1 MNQPSQPNRRLS
13 PAEIERRRALR
24 KKERRKKQVRAV
36 ALLFLLLALIILAV
50 VLLARGCSQNSA
62 VTPAKESSD
71 LTSSAQSESNSAP
84 ATDSTG
90 EPQSTEPVT
99 VTEPTVET
107 PSFTADLSAYE
118 EYMNPTDRDAYLTLV
133 NATHPLASDFV
144 PPDLTD
150 LVNTRNDG
158 RAMQKMSLYAAKALE
173 ALFLEAKAENQL
185 TVNAA
190 SGYPLSVM
198 SAYRSYAYQSTLF
211 SRYTDN
217 EMAKDPSLTR
227 AQAEAIT
234 VTYSNRPG
242 TSEHQLGLCVD
253 MHDLSGADV
262 SFKNSA
268 SYPWLRENAWK
279 FGFILR
285 YPEDKVSETAVSFE
299 PWHYRYVGR
308 YHAKK
313 IYDAGLCLEEYIAQR
328 ENGN

>member
-1 MNQPSQPNRRLS
+1 MNQPSQPSRRLNA
-13 PAEIERRRALR
+13 AEIERRRALR
-24 KKERRKKQVRAV
+24 KKQRRQKQLRAA
-36 ALLFLLLALIILAV
+36 ALLILLLAICILAIV
-50 VLLARGCSQNSA
+50 FIAKSCGKKTPVIPQNPSE
-62 VTPAKESSD
+62 PS
-71 LTSSAQSESNSAP
+71 SSASSENGSASD
-84 ATDSTG
+84 TDSA
-90 EPQSTEPVT
+90 EPPTSEAVTEPV
-99 VTEPTVET
+99 EQA

-133 NATHPLASDFV
+133 NATHPLASDFI
-144 PPDLTD
+144 PADLTD
-150 LVNTRNDG
+150 LVNTRGDG

-173 ALFLEAKAENQL
+173 ALFIEAKAENQL
-185 TVNAA
+185 TVNPK

-198 SAYRSYAYQSTLF
+198 SAYRSYAYQSSLF
-211 SRYTDN
+211 SHYTDN
-217 EMAKDPSLTR
+217 EMARNPALTR
-227 AQAEAIT
+227 EQAEAIT

-262 SFKNSA
+262 SFKNST
-268 SYPWLRENAWK
+268 SYPWLSENAWK

-313 IYDAGLCLEEYIAQR
+313 IHDAGLCLEEYIVRR
-328 ENGN
+328 ESGN

>member
-1 MNQPSQPNRRLS
+1 MNQPSQPNRRLNA
-13 PAEIERRRALR
+13 AEIERRRALR
-24 KKERRKKQVRAV
+24 KKQRRQKQLRAA
-36 ALLFLLLALIILAV
+36 ALLILLLAICILAIV
-50 VLLARGCSQNSA
+50 FIAKSCGKK
-62 VTPAKESSD
+62 TPVIPQDPSEPS
-71 LTSSAQSESNSAP
+71 SSASSENGSASD
-84 ATDSTG
+84 TDSA
-90 EPQSTEPVT
+90 EPPTSEAVTEPV
-99 VTEPTVET
+99 EQA

-133 NATHPLASDFV
+133 NATHPLASDFI
-144 PPDLTD
+144 PADLTD
-150 LVNTRNDG
+150 LVNTRGDG
-158 RAMQKMSLYAAKALE
+158 RATQKMSLYAAKALE
-173 ALFLEAKAENQL
+173 ALFIEAKAENQL
-185 TVNAA
+185 TVNPK

-198 SAYRSYAYQSTLF
+198 SAYRSYAYQSSLF
-211 SRYTDN
+211 SHYTDN
-217 EMAKDPSLTR
+217 EMARNPALTR
-227 AQAEAIT
+227 EQAEAIT

-268 SYPWLRENAWK
+268 SYPWLSENAWK

-313 IYDAGLCLEEYIAQR
+313 IHDAGLCLEEYIVRR
-328 ENGN
+328 ESGN

>member
-1 MNQPSQPNRRLS
+1 MNQPSQPNRRLNA
-13 PAEIERRRALR
+13 AEIERRRALR
-24 KKERRKKQVRAV
+24 KKQRRQKQLRAA
-36 ALLFLLLALIILAV
+36 ALLILLLAICILAIV
-50 VLLARGCSQNSA
+50 FIAKSCGKKTPVIPQDPSEPSA
-62 VTPAKESSD
+62 SASSEND
-71 LTSSAQSESNSAP
+71 SASD
-84 ATDSTG
+84 TDSA
-90 EPQSTEPVT
+90 EPPTSEAVTEPV
-99 VTEPTVET
+99 EQA

-133 NATHPLASDFV
+133 NATHPLASDFI
-144 PPDLTD
+144 PADLTD
-150 LVNTRNDG
+150 LVNTRGDG

-173 ALFLEAKAENQL
+173 ALFIEAKAENQL
-185 TVNAA
+185 TVNQK

-198 SAYRSYAYQSTLF
+198 SAYRSYAYQSSLF
-211 SRYTDN
+211 SHYTDN
-217 EMAKDPSLTR
+217 EMARNPALTR
-227 AQAEAIT
+227 EQAEAIT

-313 IYDAGLCLEEYIAQR
+313 IHDAGLCLEEYIVRR
-328 ENGN
+328 ESGN

>member
-1 MNQPSQPNRRLS
+1 MNQPSQPNRRLNA
-13 PAEIERRRALR
+13 AEIERRRALR
-24 KKERRKKQVRAV
+24 KKQRRQKQLRAA
-36 ALLFLLLALIILAV
+36 ALLILLLAICILAIV
-50 VLLARGCSQNSA
+50 FIAKSCGKK
-62 VTPAKESSD
+62 TPVIPQDPSEPS
-71 LTSSAQSESNSAP
+71 SSASSENGSASD
-84 ATDSTG
+84 TDSA
-90 EPQSTEPVT
+90 EPPTSEAVTEPV
-99 VTEPTVET
+99 EQA

-133 NATHPLASDFV
+133 NATHPLASDFI
-144 PPDLTD
+144 PADLTD
-150 LVNTRNDG
+150 LVNTRGDG
-158 RAMQKMSLYAAKALE
+158 RATQKMSLYAAKALE
-173 ALFLEAKAENQL
+173 ALFIEAKAENQL
-185 TVNAA
+185 TVNQK

-198 SAYRSYAYQSTLF
+198 SAYRSYAYQSSLF
-211 SRYTDN
+211 SHYTDN
-217 EMAKDPSLTR
+217 EMARNPALTR
-227 AQAEAIT
+227 EQAEAIT

-313 IYDAGLCLEEYIAQR
+313 IHDAGLCLEEYIMRR
-328 ENGN
+328 ESGN

>member
-1 MNQPSQPNRRLS
+1 MNQPSQPNRRLNA
-13 PAEIERRRALR
+13 AEIERRRALR
-24 KKERRKKQVRAV
+24 KKQRRQKQLRA
-36 ALLFLLLALIILAV
+36 ATLLILLLAICILAIV
-50 VLLARGCSQNSA
+50 FIAKSCGKK
-62 VTPAKESSD
+62 TPVIPQDPSEPS
-71 LTSSAQSESNSAP
+71 SSASSENGSASD
-84 ATDSTG
+84 TDSA
-90 EPQSTEPVT
+90 EPPTSEAVTEPV
-99 VTEPTVET
+99 EQA

-133 NATHPLASDFV
+133 NATHPLASDFI
-144 PPDLTD
+144 PADLTD
-150 LVNTRNDG
+150 LVNTRGDG

-173 ALFLEAKAENQL
+173 ALFIEAKAENQL
-185 TVNAA
+185 TVNQK

-198 SAYRSYAYQSTLF
+198 SAYRSYAYQSSLF
-211 SRYTDN
+211 SHYTDN
-217 EMAKDPSLTR
+217 EMARNPALTR
-227 AQAEAIT
+227 EQAEAIT

-262 SFKNSA
+262 SFKNST
-268 SYPWLRENAWK
+268 SYPWLSENAWK

-313 IYDAGLCLEEYIAQR
+313 IHDAGLCLEEYIVRR
-328 ENGN
+328 ESGN

>member
-1 MNQPSQPNRRLS
+1 MNQPSQPNRRLNA
-13 PAEIERRRALR
+13 AEIERRRALR
-24 KKERRKKQVRAV
+24 KKQRRQKQLRAA
-36 ALLFLLLALIILAV
+36 ALLILLLAICILAIV
-50 VLLARGCSQNSA
+50 FIAKSCGKKTPVIPQNPSE
-62 VTPAKESSD
+62 PS
-71 LTSSAQSESNSAP
+71 SSASSENGSASD
-84 ATDSTG
+84 TDSA
-90 EPQSTEPVT
+90 EPPTSEAVTEPV
-99 VTEPTVET
+99 EQAPG
-107 PSFTADLSAYE
+107 FTADLSAYE

-133 NATHPLASDFV
+133 NATHPLASDFI
-144 PPDLTD
+144 PADLTD
-150 LVNTRNDG
+150 LVNTRGDG
-158 RAMQKMSLYAAKALE
+158 RATQKMSLYAAKALE
-173 ALFLEAKAENQL
+173 ALFIEAKAENQL
-185 TVNAA
+185 TVNQK

-198 SAYRSYAYQSTLF
+198 SAYRSYAYQSSLF
-211 SRYTDN
+211 SHYTDN
-217 EMAKDPSLTR
+217 EMARNPALTR
-227 AQAEAIT
+227 EQAEAIT

-313 IYDAGLCLEEYIAQR
+313 IHDAGLCLEEYIVRR
-328 ENGN
+328 ESGN

>member
-1 MNQPSQPNRRLS
+1 MNQPSQPNRRLNA
-13 PAEIERRRALR
+13 AEIERRRALR
-24 KKERRKKQVRAV
+24 KKQRRQKQLRAA
-36 ALLFLLLALIILAV
+36 ALLILLLAICILAIV
-50 VLLARGCSQNSA
+50 FIAKSCGKKTPVIPQNPSE
-62 VTPAKESSD
+62 PS
-71 LTSSAQSESNSAP
+71 SSASSESGSASD
-84 ATDSTG
+84 TDFA
-90 EPQSTEPVT
+90 EPPTSEAVTEPV
-99 VTEPTVET
+99 EQA

-133 NATHPLASDFV
+133 NATHPLASDFI
-144 PPDLTD
+144 PADLTD
-150 LVNTRNDG
+150 LVNTRGDG
-158 RAMQKMSLYAAKALE
+158 RATQKMSLYAAKALE
-173 ALFLEAKAENQL
+173 ALFIEAKAENQL
-185 TVNAA
+185 TVNPK

-198 SAYRSYAYQSTLF
+198 SAYRSYAYQSSLF
-211 SRYTDN
+211 SHYTDN
-217 EMAKDPSLTR
+217 EMARNPALTR
-227 AQAEAIT
+227 EQAEAIT

-268 SYPWLRENAWK
+268 SYPWLSENAWK

-313 IYDAGLCLEEYIAQR
+313 IHDAGLCLEEYIVRR
-328 ENGN
+328 ESGN

>member
-1 MNQPSQPNRRLS
+1 MNQPSQPNRRLNA
-13 PAEIERRRALR
+13 AEIERRRALR
-24 KKERRKKQVRAV
+24 KKQRRQKQLRAA
-36 ALLFLLLALIILAV
+36 ALLILLLAICILAIV
-50 VLLARGCSQNSA
+50 FIAKSCGKKTPVIPQNPSE
-62 VTPAKESSD
+62 PS
-71 LTSSAQSESNSAP
+71 SSASSENGSASD
-84 ATDSTG
+84 TDSA
-90 EPQSTEPVT
+90 EPPTSEAVTEPV
-99 VTEPTVET
+99 EQA

-133 NATHPLASDFV
+133 NATHPLASNFI
-144 PPDLTD
+144 PADLTD
-150 LVNTRNDG
+150 LVNTRGDG

-173 ALFLEAKAENQL
+173 ALFIEAKAENQL
-185 TVNAA
+185 TVNPK

-198 SAYRSYAYQSTLF
+198 SAYRSYAYQSSLF
-211 SRYTDN
+211 SHYTDN
-217 EMAKDPSLTR
+217 EMARNPALTR
-227 AQAEAIT
+227 EQAEAIT

-313 IYDAGLCLEEYIAQR
+313 IHDAGLCLEEYIMRR
-328 ENGN
+328 ESGN

>member
-1 MNQPSQPNRRLS
+1 MNQPSQPNRRLN
-13 PAEIERRRALR
+13 ATEIERRRALR
-24 KKERRKKQVRAV
+24 KKQRRQKQLRAA
-36 ALLFLLLALIILAV
+36 ALLILLLAICILAIV
-50 VLLARGCSQNSA
+50 FIAKSCGKK
-62 VTPAKESSD
+62 TPVIPQDPSEPS
-71 LTSSAQSESNSAP
+71 SSASSESDSASD
-84 ATDSTG
+84 TDSA
-90 EPQSTEPVT
+90 EPPTSEAVTEPV
-99 VTEPTVET
+99 EQA

-133 NATHPLASDFV
+133 NATHPLASDFI
-144 PPDLTD
+144 PADLTD
-150 LVNTRNDG
+150 LVNTRGDG

-173 ALFLEAKAENQL
+173 ALFIEAKAENQL
-185 TVNAA
+185 TVNPK

-198 SAYRSYAYQSTLF
+198 SAYRSYAYQSSLF
-211 SRYTDN
+211 SHYTDN
-217 EMAKDPSLTR
+217 EMARNPALTR
-227 AQAEAIT
+227 EQAEAIT

-262 SFKNSA
+262 SFKNST
-268 SYPWLRENAWK
+268 SYPWLSENAWK

-313 IYDAGLCLEEYIAQR
+313 IHDAGLCLEEYIVRR
-328 ENGN
+328 ESGN

>member
-1 MNQPSQPNRRLS
+1 MNQPSQPNRRLNA
-13 PAEIERRRALR
+13 AEIEQRRALR
-24 KKERRKKQVRAV
+24 KKQRRQKQLRAA
-36 ALLFLLLALIILAV
+36 ALLILLLAICILAIV
-50 VLLARGCSQNSA
+50 FIAKSCGKK
-62 VTPAKESSD
+62 TPVIPQDPSEPS
-71 LTSSAQSESNSAP
+71 SSASSENGSASD
-84 ATDSTG
+84 TDSA
-90 EPQSTEPVT
+90 EPPTSEAVTEPV
-99 VTEPTVET
+99 EQA

-133 NATHPLASDFV
+133 NATHPLASDFI
-144 PPDLTD
+144 PADLTD
-150 LVNTRNDG
+150 LVNTRGDG

-173 ALFLEAKAENQL
+173 ALFIEAKAENQL
-185 TVNAA
+185 TVNPK

-198 SAYRSYAYQSTLF
+198 SAYRSYAYQSSLF
-211 SRYTDN
+211 SHYTDN
-217 EMAKDPSLTR
+217 EMARNPALTR
-227 AQAEAIT
+227 EQAEAIT

-262 SFKNSA
+262 SFKNST
-268 SYPWLRENAWK
+268 SYPWLSENAWK

-313 IYDAGLCLEEYIAQR
+313 IHDAGLCLEEYIMRR
-328 ENGN
+328 ESGN

>member
-1 MNQPSQPNRRLS
+1 MNQPSQPNRRLNA
-13 PAEIERRRALR
+13 AEIERRRALR
-24 KKERRKKQVRAV
+24 KKQRRQKQLRAA
-36 ALLFLLLALIILAV
+36 ALLILLLAICILAIV
-50 VLLARGCSQNSA
+50 FIAKSCGKKTP
-62 VTPAKESSD
+62 VTPQNPSEPS
-71 LTSSAQSESNSAP
+71 SSASSESDSASD
-84 ATDSTG
+84 TDSA
-90 EPQSTEPVT
+90 EPPTSEAVTEPV
-99 VTEPTVET
+99 EQA

-133 NATHPLASDFV
+133 NATHPLASDFI
-144 PPDLTD
+144 PADLTD
-150 LVNTRNDG
+150 LVNTRGDG

-173 ALFLEAKAENQL
+173 ALFIEAKAENQL
-185 TVNAA
+185 TVNPK

-198 SAYRSYAYQSTLF
+198 SAYRSYAYQSSLF
-211 SRYTDN
+211 SHYTDN
-217 EMAKDPSLTR
+217 EMARNPALTR
-227 AQAEAIT
+227 EQAEAIT

-262 SFKNSA
+262 SFKNST
-268 SYPWLRENAWK
+268 SYPWLSENAWK

-313 IYDAGLCLEEYIAQR
+313 IHDAGLCLEEYIMRR
-328 ENGN
+328 ESGN

>member
-1 MNQPSQPNRRLS
+1 MNQPSQPNRRLNA
-13 PAEIERRRALR
+13 AEIERRRALR
-24 KKERRKKQVRAV
+24 KKQRRQKQLRAA
-36 ALLFLLLALIILAV
+36 ALLILLLAICILAIV
-50 VLLARGCSQNSA
+50 FIAKSCGKKTPVIPQDPSEPSA
-62 VTPAKESSD
+62 SD
-71 LTSSAQSESNSAP
+71 
-84 ATDSTG
+84 TDSA
-90 EPQSTEPVT
+90 EPPTSEAVTEPV
-99 VTEPTVET
+99 EQA

-133 NATHPLASDFV
+133 NATHPLASDFI
-144 PPDLTD
+144 PADLTD
-150 LVNTRNDG
+150 LVNTRGDG
-158 RAMQKMSLYAAKALE
+158 RATQKMSLYAAKALE
-173 ALFLEAKAENQL
+173 ALFIEAKAENQL
-185 TVNAA
+185 TVNQK

-198 SAYRSYAYQSTLF
+198 SAYRSYAYQSSLF
-211 SRYTDN
+211 SHYTDN
-217 EMAKDPSLTR
+217 EMARNPALTR
-227 AQAEAIT
+227 EQAEAIT

-313 IYDAGLCLEEYIAQR
+313 IHDAGLCLEEYIVRR
-328 ENGN
+328 ESGN

>member
-1 MNQPSQPNRRLS
+1 MNQPSQPNRRLNA
-13 PAEIERRRALR
+13 AEIERRRALR
-24 KKERRKKQVRAV
+24 KKQRRQKQLRAA
-36 ALLFLLLALIILAV
+36 ALLILLLAICILAIV
-50 VLLARGCSQNSA
+50 FIAKSCGKKTPVIPQNPSE
-62 VTPAKESSD
+62 PS
-71 LTSSAQSESNSAP
+71 SSASSENGSASD
-84 ATDSTG
+84 TDSA
-90 EPQSTEPVT
+90 EPPTSEAVTEPV
-99 VTEPTVET
+99 EQA

-133 NATHPLASDFV
+133 NATHPLASDFI
-144 PPDLTD
+144 PADLTD
-150 LVNTRNDG
+150 LVNTRGDG

-173 ALFLEAKAENQL
+173 ALFIEAKAENQL
-185 TVNAA
+185 TVNPK

-198 SAYRSYAYQSTLF
+198 SAYRSYAYQSSLF
-211 SRYTDN
+211 SHYTDN
-217 EMAKDPSLTR
+217 EMARNPALTR
-227 AQAEAIT
+227 EQAEAIT

-262 SFKNSA
+262 SFKNST
-268 SYPWLRENAWK
+268 SYPWLSENAWK

-313 IYDAGLCLEEYIAQR
+313 IHDAGLCLEEYIVRR
-328 ENGN
+328 ESGN

>member
-1 MNQPSQPNRRLS
+1 MNQPSQPNRRLNA
-13 PAEIERRRALR
+13 AEIERRRALR
-24 KKERRKKQVRAV
+24 KKQRRQKQLRAA
-36 ALLFLLLALIILAV
+36 ALLILLLAICILAIV
-50 VLLARGCSQNSA
+50 FIAKSCGKK
-62 VTPAKESSD
+62 TPVIPQDPSEPS
-71 LTSSAQSESNSAP
+71 SSASSENGSASD
-84 ATDSTG
+84 TDSA
-90 EPQSTEPVT
+90 EPPTSEAVTEPV
-99 VTEPTVET
+99 EQA

-133 NATHPLASDFV
+133 NATHPLASDFI
-144 PPDLTD
+144 PADLTD
-150 LVNTRNDG
+150 LVNTRGDG

-173 ALFLEAKAENQL
+173 ALFIEAKAENQL
-185 TVNAA
+185 TVNQK

-198 SAYRSYAYQSTLF
+198 SAYRSYAYQSSLF
-211 SRYTDN
+211 SHYTDN
-217 EMAKDPSLTR
+217 EMARNPALTR
-227 AQAEAIT
+227 EQAEAIT

-313 IYDAGLCLEEYIAQR
+313 IHDAGLCLEEYIMRR
-328 ENGN
+328 ESGN

>member
-1 MNQPSQPNRRLS
+1 MNQPSQPNRRLNA
-13 PAEIERRRALR
+13 AEIERRRALR
-24 KKERRKKQVRAV
+24 KKQRRQKQLRAA
-36 ALLFLLLALIILAV
+36 ALLILLLAICILAIV
-50 VLLARGCSQNSA
+50 FIAKSCGKK
-62 VTPAKESSD
+62 TPVIPQDPSEPS
-71 LTSSAQSESNSAP
+71 SSASSENGSASD
-84 ATDSTG
+84 TDSA
-90 EPQSTEPVT
+90 EPPTSEAVTEPV
-99 VTEPTVET
+99 EQA

-133 NATHPLASDFV
+133 NATHPLASDFI
-144 PPDLTD
+144 PADLTD
-150 LVNTRNDG
+150 LVNTRGDG

-173 ALFLEAKAENQL
+173 ALFIEAKAENQL
-185 TVNAA
+185 MVNPK

-198 SAYRSYAYQSTLF
+198 SAYRSYAYQSSLF
-211 SRYTDN
+211 SHYTDN
-217 EMAKDPSLTR
+217 EMARNPALTR
-227 AQAEAIT
+227 EQAEAIT

-268 SYPWLRENAWK
+268 SYPWLSENAWK

-313 IYDAGLCLEEYIAQR
+313 IHDAGLCLEEYIVRR
-328 ENGN
+328 ESGN

>member
-1 MNQPSQPNRRLS
+1 MNQPSQPNRRLNA
-13 PAEIERRRALR
+13 AEIERRRALR
-24 KKERRKKQVRAV
+24 KKQRRQKQLRAA
-36 ALLFLLLALIILAV
+36 ALLILLLAICILAIV
-50 VLLARGCSQNSA
+50 FIAKSCGKK
-62 VTPAKESSD
+62 TPVIPQDPSEPS
-71 LTSSAQSESNSAP
+71 SSASSENGSASD
-84 ATDSTG
+84 TDSA
-90 EPQSTEPVT
+90 EPPTSEAVTEPV
-99 VTEPTVET
+99 EQA

-133 NATHPLASDFV
+133 NATHPLASDFI
-144 PPDLTD
+144 PADLTD
-150 LVNTRNDG
+150 LVNTRGDG

-173 ALFLEAKAENQL
+173 ALFIEAKAENQL
-185 TVNAA
+185 MVNPK

-198 SAYRSYAYQSTLF
+198 SAYRSYAYQSSLF
-211 SRYTDN
+211 SHYTDN
-217 EMAKDPSLTR
+217 EMARNPALTR
-227 AQAEAIT
+227 EQAEAIT

-268 SYPWLRENAWK
+268 SYPWLSENAWK

-308 YHAKK
+308 YHARK
-313 IYDAGLCLEEYIAQR
+313 IHDAGLCLEEYIVRR
-328 ENGN
+328 ESGN

>member
-1 MNQPSQPNRRLS
+1 MNQPSQPNRRLNA
-13 PAEIERRRALR
+13 AEIERRRALR
-24 KKERRKKQVRAV
+24 KKQRRQKQLRAA
-36 ALLFLLLALIILAV
+36 ALLILLLAICILAIV
-50 VLLARGCSQNSA
+50 FIAKSCGKK
-62 VTPAKESSD
+62 TPVIPQDPSEPS
-71 LTSSAQSESNSAP
+71 SSASSENGSASD
-84 ATDSTG
+84 TDSA
-90 EPQSTEPVT
+90 EPPTSEAVTEPV
-99 VTEPTVET
+99 EQA

-133 NATHPLASDFV
+133 NATHPLASDFI
-144 PPDLTD
+144 PADLTD
-150 LVNTRNDG
+150 LVNTRGDG

-173 ALFLEAKAENQL
+173 ALFIEAKAENQL
-185 TVNAA
+185 TVNQK

-198 SAYRSYAYQSTLF
+198 SAYRSYAYQSSLF
-211 SRYTDN
+211 SHYTDN
-217 EMAKDPSLTR
+217 EMARSPALTR
-227 AQAEAIT
+227 EQAEAIT

-262 SFKNSA
+262 SFKNST
-268 SYPWLRENAWK
+268 SYPWLSENAWK

-313 IYDAGLCLEEYIAQR
+313 IHDAGLCLEEYIVRR
-328 ENGN
+328 ESGN

>member
-1 MNQPSQPNRRLS
+1 MNQPSQPNRRLNA
-13 PAEIERRRALR
+13 AEIERRRALR
-24 KKERRKKQVRAV
+24 KKQRRQKQLRAA
-36 ALLFLLLALIILAV
+36 ALLILLLAICILAIV
-50 VLLARGCSQNSA
+50 FIAKSCGKKTPVIPQNPSE
-62 VTPAKESSD
+62 PS
-71 LTSSAQSESNSAP
+71 SSASSENGSASD
-84 ATDSTG
+84 TDSA
-90 EPQSTEPVT
+90 EPPTSEAVTEPV
-99 VTEPTVET
+99 EQA

-133 NATHPLASDFV
+133 NATHPLASDFI
-144 PPDLTD
+144 PADLTD
-150 LVNTRNDG
+150 LVNTRGDG

-173 ALFLEAKAENQL
+173 ALFIEAKAENQL
-185 TVNAA
+185 TVNPK

-198 SAYRSYAYQSTLF
+198 SAYRSYAYQSSLF
-211 SRYTDN
+211 SHYTDN
-217 EMAKDPSLTR
+217 EMARNPALTR
-227 AQAEAIT
+227 EQAEAIT

-268 SYPWLRENAWK
+268 SYPWLSENAWK

-285 YPEDKVSETAVSFE
+285 YPEDKVSETSVSFE

-313 IYDAGLCLEEYIAQR
+313 IHDAGLCLEEYIVRR
-328 ENGN
+328 ESGN

>member
-1 MNQPSQPNRRLS
+1 MNQPSQPNRRLNA
-13 PAEIERRRALR
+13 AEIERRRALR
-24 KKERRKKQVRAV
+24 KKQRRQKQLRAA
-36 ALLFLLLALIILAV
+36 ALLILLLAICILAIV
-50 VLLARGCSQNSA
+50 FIAKSCGKKTPVIPQNPSE
-62 VTPAKESSD
+62 PS
-71 LTSSAQSESNSAP
+71 SSASSENGSASD
-84 ATDSTG
+84 TDSA
-90 EPQSTEPVT
+90 EPPTSEAVTEPV
-99 VTEPTVET
+99 EQA

-133 NATHPLASDFV
+133 NATHPLASDFI
-144 PPDLTD
+144 PADLTD
-150 LVNTRNDG
+150 LVNTRGDG
-158 RAMQKMSLYAAKALE
+158 RATQKMSLYAAKALE
-173 ALFLEAKAENQL
+173 ALFIEAKAENQL
-185 TVNAA
+185 TVNQK

-198 SAYRSYAYQSTLF
+198 SAYRSYAYQSSLF
-211 SRYTDN
+211 SHYTDN
-217 EMAKDPSLTR
+217 EMARNPALTR
-227 AQAEAIT
+227 EQAEAIT

-313 IYDAGLCLEEYIAQR
+313 IHDAGLCLEEYIVRR
-328 ENGN
+328 ESGN

>member
-1 MNQPSQPNRRLS
+1 MNQPSQPNRRLNA
-13 PAEIERRRALR
+13 AEIERRRALR
-24 KKERRKKQVRAV
+24 KKQRRQKQLRAA
-36 ALLFLLLALIILAV
+36 ALLILLLAICILAIV
-50 VLLARGCSQNSA
+50 FIAKSCGKK
-62 VTPAKESSD
+62 TPVIPQDPSEPS
-71 LTSSAQSESNSAP
+71 SSASSENGSASD
-84 ATDSTG
+84 TDSA
-90 EPQSTEPVT
+90 EPPTSEAVTEPV
-99 VTEPTVET
+99 EQA

-133 NATHPLASDFV
+133 NATHPLASDFI
-144 PPDLTD
+144 PADLTD
-150 LVNTRNDG
+150 LVNTRGDG

-173 ALFLEAKAENQL
+173 ALFIEAKAENQL
-185 TVNAA
+185 TVNPK

-198 SAYRSYAYQSTLF
+198 SAYRSYAYQSSLF
-211 SRYTDN
+211 SHYTDN
-217 EMAKDPSLTR
+217 EMARNPALTR
-227 AQAEAIT
+227 EQAEAIT

-313 IYDAGLCLEEYIAQR
+313 IHDAGLCLEEYIVRR
-328 ENGN
+328 ESGN

>member
-1 MNQPSQPNRRLS
+1 MNQPSQPSRRLNA
-13 PAEIERRRALR
+13 AEIERRRALR
-24 KKERRKKQVRAV
+24 KKQRRQKQLRAA
-36 ALLFLLLALIILAV
+36 ALLILLLAICILAIV
-50 VLLARGCSQNSA
+50 FIAKSCGKKTPVIPQDPSEPSA
-62 VTPAKESSD
+62 SASSENG
-71 LTSSAQSESNSAP
+71 SASD
-84 ATDSTG
+84 TDSA
-90 EPQSTEPVT
+90 EPPTSEAVTEPV
-99 VTEPTVET
+99 EQA

-133 NATHPLASDFV
+133 NATHPLASDFI
-144 PPDLTD
+144 PADLTD
-150 LVNTRNDG
+150 LVNTRGDG

-173 ALFLEAKAENQL
+173 ALFIEAKAENQL
-185 TVNAA
+185 TVNPK

-198 SAYRSYAYQSTLF
+198 SAYRSYAYQSSLF
-211 SRYTDN
+211 SHYTDN
-217 EMAKDPSLTR
+217 EMARNPALTR
-227 AQAEAIT
+227 EQAEAIT

-313 IYDAGLCLEEYIAQR
+313 IHDAGLCLEEYIVRR
-328 ENGN
+328 ESGN

>member
-1 MNQPSQPNRRLS
+1 MNQPSQPNRRLNA
-13 PAEIERRRALR
+13 AEIERRRALR
-24 KKERRKKQVRAV
+24 KKQRRQKQLRAA
-36 ALLFLLLALIILAV
+36 ALLILLLAICILAIV
-50 VLLARGCSQNSA
+50 FIAKSCGKKTPVIPQDPSEPSA
-62 VTPAKESSD
+62 SASSENG
-71 LTSSAQSESNSAP
+71 SASD
-84 ATDSTG
+84 TDSA
-90 EPQSTEPVT
+90 EPPTSEAVTEPV
-99 VTEPTVET
+99 EQA

-133 NATHPLASDFV
+133 NATHPLASDFI
-144 PPDLTD
+144 PADLTD
-150 LVNTRNDG
+150 LVNTRGDG
-158 RAMQKMSLYAAKALE
+158 RATQKMSLYAAKALE
-173 ALFLEAKAENQL
+173 ALFIEAKAENQL
-185 TVNAA
+185 TVNPK

-198 SAYRSYAYQSTLF
+198 SAYRSYAYQSSLF
-211 SRYTDN
+211 SHYTDN
-217 EMAKDPSLTR
+217 EMARNPALTR
-227 AQAEAIT
+227 EQAEAIT

-268 SYPWLRENAWK
+268 SYPWLSENAWK

-313 IYDAGLCLEEYIAQR
+313 IHDAGLCLEEYIVRR
-328 ENGN
+328 ESGN

>member
-1 MNQPSQPNRRLS
+1 MNQPSQPNRRLNA
-13 PAEIERRRALR
+13 AEIERRRALR
-24 KKERRKKQVRAV
+24 KKQRRQKQLRAA
-36 ALLFLLLALIILAV
+36 ALLILLLAICILAIV
-50 VLLARGCSQNSA
+50 FIAKSCGKKTPVIPQNPSE
-62 VTPAKESSD
+62 PS
-71 LTSSAQSESNSAP
+71 SSASSENGSASD
-84 ATDSTG
+84 TDSA
-90 EPQSTEPVT
+90 EPPTSEAVTEPV
-99 VTEPTVET
+99 EQA

-133 NATHPLASDFV
+133 NATHPLASDFI
-144 PPDLTD
+144 PADLTD
-150 LVNTRNDG
+150 LVNTRGDG

-173 ALFLEAKAENQL
+173 ALFIEAKAENQL
-185 TVNAA
+185 TVNPK

-198 SAYRSYAYQSTLF
+198 SAYRSYAYQSSLF
-211 SRYTDN
+211 SHYTDN
-217 EMAKDPSLTR
+217 EMARNPALTR
-227 AQAEAIT
+227 EQAEAIT

-262 SFKNSA
+262 SFKNST
-268 SYPWLRENAWK
+268 SYPWLSENAWK

-313 IYDAGLCLEEYIAQR
+313 IHDAGLCLEEYIVR
-328 ENGN
+328 HESGN

>member
-1 MNQPSQPNRRLS
+1 MNQPSQPNRRLNA
-13 PAEIERRRALR
+13 AEIERRRALR
-24 KKERRKKQVRAV
+24 KKQRRQKQLRAA
-36 ALLFLLLALIILAV
+36 ALLILLLAICILAIV
-50 VLLARGCSQNSA
+50 FIAKSCGKKTPVIPQDPSEPSA
-62 VTPAKESSD
+62 SASSENG
-71 LTSSAQSESNSAP
+71 SASD
-84 ATDSTG
+84 TDSA
-90 EPQSTEPVT
+90 EPPTSEAVTEPV
-99 VTEPTVET
+99 EQA

-133 NATHPLASDFV
+133 NATHPLASDFI
-144 PPDLTD
+144 PADLTD
-150 LVNTRNDG
+150 LVNTRGDG

-173 ALFLEAKAENQL
+173 ALFIEAKAENQL
-185 TVNAA
+185 TVNPK

-198 SAYRSYAYQSTLF
+198 SAYRSYAYQSSLF
-211 SRYTDN
+211 SHYTDN
-217 EMAKDPSLTR
+217 EMARNPALTR
-227 AQAEAIT
+227 EQAEAIT

-285 YPEDKVSETAVSFE
+285 YPEDKVSETSVSFE

-313 IYDAGLCLEEYIAQR
+313 IHDAGLCLEEYIVRR
-328 ENGN
+328 ESGN

>member
-1 MNQPSQPNRRLS
+1 MNQPSQPNRRLNA
-13 PAEIERRRALR
+13 AEIERRRALR
-24 KKERRKKQVRAV
+24 KKQRRQKQLRAA
-36 ALLFLLLALIILAV
+36 ALLILLLAICILAIV
-50 VLLARGCSQNSA
+50 FIAKSCGKKTPVIPQDPSEPSA
-62 VTPAKESSD
+62 SASSENGSASD
-71 LTSSAQSESNSAP
+71 TDFAEPPTSEAV
-84 ATDSTG
+84 
-90 EPQSTEPVT
+90 TEPV
-99 VTEPTVET
+99 EQA

-133 NATHPLASDFV
+133 NATHPLASDFI
-144 PPDLTD
+144 PADLTD
-150 LVNTRNDG
+150 LVNTRGDG

-173 ALFLEAKAENQL
+173 ALFIEAKAENQL
-185 TVNAA
+185 TVNPK

-198 SAYRSYAYQSTLF
+198 SAYRSYAYQSSLF
-211 SRYTDN
+211 SHYTDN
-217 EMAKDPSLTR
+217 EMARNPALTR
-227 AQAEAIT
+227 EQAEAIT

-313 IYDAGLCLEEYIAQR
+313 IHDAGLCLEEYIVRR
-328 ENGN
+328 ESGN

>member
-1 MNQPSQPNRRLS
+1 MNQPSQPNRRLN
-13 PAEIERRRALR
+13 ATEIERRRALR
-24 KKERRKKQVRAV
+24 KKQRRQKQLRAA
-36 ALLFLLLALIILAV
+36 ALLILLLAICILAIV
-50 VLLARGCSQNSA
+50 FIAKSCGKK
-62 VTPAKESSD
+62 TPVIPQDPSEPS
-71 LTSSAQSESNSAP
+71 SSASSESDSASD
-84 ATDSTG
+84 TDSA
-90 EPQSTEPVT
+90 EPPTSEAVTEPV
-99 VTEPTVET
+99 EQA

-133 NATHPLASDFV
+133 NATHPLASDFI
-144 PPDLTD
+144 PADLTD
-150 LVNTRNDG
+150 LVNTRGDG

-173 ALFLEAKAENQL
+173 ALFIEAKAENQL
-185 TVNAA
+185 TVNQK

-198 SAYRSYAYQSTLF
+198 SAYRSYAYQSSLF
-211 SRYTDN
+211 SHYTDN
-217 EMAKDPSLTR
+217 EMARNPALTR
-227 AQAEAIT
+227 EQAEAIT

-313 IYDAGLCLEEYIAQR
+313 IHDAGLCLEEYIMRR
-328 ENGN
+328 ESGN

>member
-1 MNQPSQPNRRLS
+1 MNQPSQPNRRLNA
-13 PAEIERRRALR
+13 AEIERRRALR
-24 KKERRKKQVRAV
+24 KKQRRQKQLRAA
-36 ALLFLLLALIILAV
+36 ALLILLLAICILAIV
-50 VLLARGCSQNSA
+50 FIAKSCGKKTPVIPQDPSEPSA
-62 VTPAKESSD
+62 SASSENG
-71 LTSSAQSESNSAP
+71 SASD
-84 ATDSTG
+84 TDSA
-90 EPQSTEPVT
+90 EPPTSEAVTEPV
-99 VTEPTVET
+99 EQA

-133 NATHPLASDFV
+133 NATHPLASDFI
-144 PPDLTD
+144 PADLTD
-150 LVNTRNDG
+150 LVNTRGDG

-173 ALFLEAKAENQL
+173 ALFIEAKAENQL
-185 TVNAA
+185 TVNQK

-198 SAYRSYAYQSTLF
+198 SAYRSYAYQSSLF
-211 SRYTDN
+211 SHYTDN
-217 EMAKDPSLTR
+217 EMARNPALTR
-227 AQAEAIT
+227 EQAEAIT

-313 IYDAGLCLEEYIAQR
+313 IHDAGLCLEEYIMRR
-328 ENGN
+328 ESGN

>member
-1 MNQPSQPNRRLS
+1 MNQPSQPSRRLNA
-13 PAEIERRRALR
+13 AEIERRRALR
-24 KKERRKKQVRAV
+24 KKQRRQKQLRAA
-36 ALLFLLLALIILAV
+36 ALLILLLAICILAIV
-50 VLLARGCSQNSA
+50 FIAKSCGKKTPVIPQDPSEPSA
-62 VTPAKESSD
+62 SASSENG
-71 LTSSAQSESNSAP
+71 SASD
-84 ATDSTG
+84 TDSA
-90 EPQSTEPVT
+90 EPPTSEAVTEPV
-99 VTEPTVET
+99 EQA

-133 NATHPLASDFV
+133 NATHPLASDFI
-144 PPDLTD
+144 PADLTD
-150 LVNTRNDG
+150 LVNTRGDG

-173 ALFLEAKAENQL
+173 ALFIEAKAENQL
-185 TVNAA
+185 TVNQK

-198 SAYRSYAYQSTLF
+198 SAYRSYAYQSSLF
-211 SRYTDN
+211 SHYTDN
-217 EMAKDPSLTR
+217 EMARNPALTR
-227 AQAEAIT
+227 EQAEAIT

-262 SFKNSA
+262 SFKNST
-268 SYPWLRENAWK
+268 SYPWLSENAWK

-313 IYDAGLCLEEYIAQR
+313 IHDAGLCLEEYIVRR
-328 ENGN
+328 ESGN

>member
-1 MNQPSQPNRRLS
+1 MNQPSQPNRRLNA
-13 PAEIERRRALR
+13 AEIERRRALR
-24 KKERRKKQVRAV
+24 KKQRRQKQLRAA
-36 ALLFLLLALIILAV
+36 ALLILLLAICILAIV
-50 VLLARGCSQNSA
+50 FIAKSCGKKTPVIPQNPSE
-62 VTPAKESSD
+62 PS
-71 LTSSAQSESNSAP
+71 SSASSENGSASD
-84 ATDSTG
+84 TDSA
-90 EPQSTEPVT
+90 EPPTSEAVTEPV
-99 VTEPTVET
+99 EQA

-133 NATHPLASDFV
+133 NATHPLASDFI
-144 PPDLTD
+144 PADLTD
-150 LVNTRNDG
+150 LVNTRGDG

-173 ALFLEAKAENQL
+173 ALFIEAKAENQL
-185 TVNAA
+185 TVNPK

-198 SAYRSYAYQSTLF
+198 SAYRSYAYQSSLF
-211 SRYTDN
+211 SHYTDN
-217 EMAKDPSLTR
+217 EMARNPALTR
-227 AQAEAIT
+227 EQAEAIT

-313 IYDAGLCLEEYIAQR
+313 IHDAGLCLEEYIVRR
-328 ENGN
+328 ESGN

>member
-1 MNQPSQPNRRLS
+1 MNQPSQPNRRLNA
-13 PAEIERRRALR
+13 AEIERRRALR
-24 KKERRKKQVRAV
+24 KKQRRQKQLRAA
-36 ALLFLLLALIILAV
+36 ALLILLLAICILAIV
-50 VLLARGCSQNSA
+50 FIAKSCGKKTPVIPQDPSEPSA
-62 VTPAKESSD
+62 SASSENG
-71 LTSSAQSESNSAP
+71 SASD
-84 ATDSTG
+84 TDSA
-90 EPQSTEPVT
+90 EPPTSEAVTEPV
-99 VTEPTVET
+99 EQA

-133 NATHPLASDFV
+133 NATHPLASDFI
-144 PPDLTD
+144 PADLTD
-150 LVNTRNDG
+150 LVNTRGDG

-173 ALFLEAKAENQL
+173 ALFIEAKAENQL
-185 TVNAA
+185 TVNQK

-198 SAYRSYAYQSTLF
+198 SAYRSYAYQSSLF
-211 SRYTDN
+211 SHYTDN
-217 EMAKDPSLTR
+217 EMARNPALTR
-227 AQAEAIT
+227 EQAEAIT

-262 SFKNSA
+262 SFKNST
-268 SYPWLRENAWK
+268 SYPWLSENAWK

-313 IYDAGLCLEEYIAQR
+313 IHDAGLCLEEYIVRR
-328 ENGN
+328 ESGN

>member
-1 MNQPSQPNRRLS
+1 MNQPSQPNRRLNA
-13 PAEIERRRALR
+13 AEIERRRALR
-24 KKERRKKQVRAV
+24 KKQRRQKQLRAA
-36 ALLFLLLALIILAV
+36 ALLILLLAICIFAIV
-50 VLLARGCSQNSA
+50 FIAKSCGKK
-62 VTPAKESSD
+62 TPVIPQDPSEPS
-71 LTSSAQSESNSAP
+71 SSASSENGSASD
-84 ATDSTG
+84 TDSA
-90 EPQSTEPVT
+90 EPPTSEAVTEPV
-99 VTEPTVET
+99 EQA

-133 NATHPLASDFV
+133 NATHPLASDFI
-144 PPDLTD
+144 PADLTD
-150 LVNTRNDG
+150 LVNTRGDG

-173 ALFLEAKAENQL
+173 ALFIEAKAENQL
-185 TVNAA
+185 TVNQK

-198 SAYRSYAYQSTLF
+198 SAYRSYAYQSSLF
-211 SRYTDN
+211 SHYTDN
-217 EMAKDPSLTR
+217 EMARNPALTR
-227 AQAEAIT
+227 EQAEAIT

-262 SFKNSA
+262 SFKNST
-268 SYPWLRENAWK
+268 SYPWLSENAWK

-313 IYDAGLCLEEYIAQR
+313 IHDAGLCLEEYIVRR
-328 ENGN
+328 ESGN

>member
-1 MNQPSQPNRRLS
+1 MNQPSQPNRRLNA
-13 PAEIERRRALR
+13 AEIERRRALR
-24 KKERRKKQVRAV
+24 KKQRRQKQLRAA
-36 ALLFLLLALIILAV
+36 ALLILLLAICILAIV
-50 VLLARGCSQNSA
+50 FIAKSCGKK
-62 VTPAKESSD
+62 TPVIPQDPSEPS
-71 LTSSAQSESNSAP
+71 SSASSESDSASD
-84 ATDSTG
+84 TDSA
-90 EPQSTEPVT
+90 EPPTSEAVTEPV
-99 VTEPTVET
+99 EQA

-133 NATHPLASDFV
+133 NATHPLASDFI
-144 PPDLTD
+144 PADLTD
-150 LVNTRNDG
+150 LVNTRGDG

-173 ALFLEAKAENQL
+173 ALFIEAKAENQL
-185 TVNAA
+185 TVNPK

-198 SAYRSYAYQSTLF
+198 SAYRSYAYQSSLF
-211 SRYTDN
+211 SHYTDN
-217 EMAKDPSLTR
+217 EMARNPALTR
-227 AQAEAIT
+227 EQAEAIT

-262 SFKNSA
+262 SFKNST
-268 SYPWLRENAWK
+268 SYPWLSENAWK

-313 IYDAGLCLEEYIAQR
+313 IHDAGLCLEEYIVRR
-328 ENGN
+328 ESGN